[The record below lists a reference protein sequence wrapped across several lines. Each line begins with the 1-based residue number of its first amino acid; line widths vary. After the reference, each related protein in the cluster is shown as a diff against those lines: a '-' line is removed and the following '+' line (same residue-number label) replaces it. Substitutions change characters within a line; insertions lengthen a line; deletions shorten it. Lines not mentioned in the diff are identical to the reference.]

1 MFWFFHG
8 PCLNPV
14 TMSPRA
20 DLTSPPPPP
29 AAAASN
35 RLPLIPTRAQ
45 PTATHSGISTP
56 YWSHTV
62 SIIKHTG
69 LLRSVG
75 VLIQGLWVEGI
86 APVHQIVTVLLKLYL
101 QQLQLSHAYLRSS
114 VHYPMSC
121 TLKS

>member
-29 AAAASN
+29 AASN
-35 RLPLIPTRAQ
+35 RLPLIPTLAQ

-101 QQLQLSHAYLRSS
+101 Q
-114 VHYPMSC
+114 
-121 TLKS
+121 